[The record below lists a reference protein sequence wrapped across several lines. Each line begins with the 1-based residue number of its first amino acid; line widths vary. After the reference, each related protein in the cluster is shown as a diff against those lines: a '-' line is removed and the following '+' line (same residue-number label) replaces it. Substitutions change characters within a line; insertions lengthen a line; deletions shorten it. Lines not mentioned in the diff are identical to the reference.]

1 MEDLVGVGVAD
12 SGEDARVGE
21 DALKGVVFRGESV
34 RELFEAEGE
43 DVYAAGIELGEGCLS
58 LQEVE
63 GGTALRTGL
72 CQDERAV
79 GEVEAARLLRPPS
92 LAPTARQ

>member
-1 MEDLVGVGVAD
+1 MWLGGGVEALHVFGRESAGLGERGELGGMEDLVGVGVAD

-43 DVYAAGIELGEGCLS
+43 DV
-58 LQEVE
+58 
-63 GGTALRTGL
+63 
-72 CQDERAV
+72 
-79 GEVEAARLLRPPS
+79 
-92 LAPTARQ
+92 